1 LVPSEVALR
10 ANVIEDGIVPVGV
23 LDEIYL
29 VRTALLALLRFS
41 TDVLPAEHGAHDD
54 SGRR

>member
-41 TDVLPAEHGAHDD
+41 TDVLPAEHAACDD